1 MNSGAASNPSFIL
14 TLTCPDAVGI
24 VAAVT
29 TALAKHGGLITE
41 AHHYREPVSASSILR
56 IAFEASDASVFY
68 LNRFSREFA
77 AVADKFKMTWKIHDA
92 TVKPKVL
99 VAVSKQGHCLK
110 SLLHRWEVETLP
122 VEIVGVVSNHE
133 THRRLVEWMGL
144 PFYHLP
150 IEAGRKDIQEQ
161 QLLSLFESLK
171 TDLLVLA
178 RYMQI
183 LTDGACRQLAGRA
196 INIHHSFL
204 PGFKGA
210 NPYRQ
215 AYERGVKLI
224 GATAHYVNADLDEG
238 PIIEQAVER
247 VDHTM
252 SVEQLTTLGNEIE
265 SVVLNRAIQWH
276 AEHRVFALDH
286 RTVVLR

>member
-1 MNSGAASNPSFIL
+1 MTTPSYIL
-14 TLTCPDAVGI
+14 TLSCPDGVGI

-29 TALAKHGGLITE
+29 SDLAQHGALITE
-41 AHHYREPVSASSILR
+41 AQHFREPITNRSILR
-56 IAFEASDASVFY
+56 IVFEAGGTAPLDIDQLTRDFAIVAE
-68 LNRFSREFA
+68 RFRM
-77 AVADKFKMTWKIHDA
+77 KWKIRDA
-92 TVKPKVL
+92 AARQRVL

-110 SLLHRWEVETLP
+110 SLLHRWEVGTLP
-122 VEIVGVVSNHE
+122 IDIVGVVSNHE
-133 THRRLVEWMGL
+133 TQRRLVEWYGL
-144 PFYHLP
+144 PFHYLP
-150 IEAGRKDIQEQ
+150 IEPRGKVAQEQ
-161 QLLSLFESLK
+161 RMLSLFRDLDGE
-171 TDLLVLA
+171 LLVLA

-183 LTDGACRQLAGRA
+183 LSSELCRELAGRA

-210 NPYRQ
+210 RPYHQ
-215 AYERGVKLI
+215 AYTRGVKLI
-224 GATAHYVNADLDEG
+224 GATAHYVNDELDEG

-252 SVEQLTTLGNEIE
+252 TVEQLTTLGNDIE

-276 AEHRVFALDH
+276 AEHRVFEFGN